1 MFIFVWNFVYE
12 IVIFDVVDW
21 IFECLIW
28 LEIILFW

>member
-12 IVIFDVVDW
+12 IVIFDVEDW

>member
-12 IVIFDVVDW
+12 IVIIDVEDW